1 MINMSDHITIAE
13 SDKCREPT
21 LVEMIGARMSKKMR
35 NSPLRSWLKSAYH
48 AALNLQTGGK
58 GLKCSLPEGESVRVL
73 PAYRYVSWNLDEYRA
88 FKSNL
93 QAGHTAFDVGANVGC
108 YSLLFGQWV
117 GSSGKVFAFEPAPET
132 FAALSRH
139 VALNSLND
147 VVTPVNTAVSN
158 ESSSVDFLAL
168 NTLGMSRL
176 LSQSEQAEASQVIRV
191 PVISID
197 EFCAQE
203 SVLPD
208 LIKIDVEGFELSVL
222 RGARETIKACRD
234 RLALFVEMHPTTW
247 HEIGLSKEDIINELD
262 AQNLRAV
269 PLRPC
274 EDMWAIEGE
283 CLRLVTK

>member
-1 MINMSDHITIAE
+1 MSDRITIAE
-13 SDKCREPT
+13 SDRCREPT
-21 LVEMIGARMSKKMR
+21 LIEMIGTSLSKKMR
-35 NSPLRSWLKSAYH
+35 SSPLRSWLKSAYH

-58 GLKCSLPEGESVRVL
+58 GLKCSLPEGESVRIL

-93 QAGHTAFDVGANVGC
+93 QPGHTAFDVGANVGC

-139 VALNSLND
+139 VALNSLSD
-147 VVTPVNTAVSN
+147 VVTPVNTAVSD
-158 ESSSVDFLAL
+158 ESSNVDFLAL
-168 NTLGMSRL
+168 DTLGMSRL
-176 LSQSEQAEASQVIRV
+176 LVQSERAEASQVIRV
-191 PVISID
+191 PAISID

-203 SVLPD
+203 HVLPD

-222 RGARETIKACRD
+222 RGARETIKACRG

-247 HEIGLSKEDIINELD
+247 REIGLSKEDIINELD

-269 PLRPC
+269 PLRSC

-283 CLRLVTK
+283 CLRLVAK

>member
-1 MINMSDHITIAE
+1 MSDQITIAE
-13 SDKCREPT
+13 SDKCREQT
-21 LVEMIGARMSKKMR
+21 LIETIGANVSRKMR
-35 NSPLRSWLKSAYH
+35 GSPLRTWLKSAYH

-58 GLKCSLPEGESVRVL
+58 GLKCMLPEGESVRIL

-93 QAGHTAFDVGANVGC
+93 KAGHIVFDVGANVGC

-117 GSSGKVFAFEPAPET
+117 GSSGKVYAFEPSPET

-139 VALNSLND
+139 VALNSLED
-147 VVTPVNTAVSN
+147 VLLPVNTAISD

-168 NTLGMSRL
+168 DTLGMSRML
-176 LSQSEQAEASQVIRV
+176 VQNEQAEASQVIRV
-191 PVISID
+191 PAISID
-197 EFCAQE
+197 EFCARE
-203 SVLPD
+203 RVLPD

-222 RGARETIKACRD
+222 RGARETIRDCRS

-247 HEIGLSKEDIINELD
+247 REIGLSKADIIDELD

-283 CLRLVTK
+283 CLRLVAK